1 MSKKIHH
8 VLSTYKVTNHLFA
21 SLTFSILSSYM
32 KMIRFTIFKG
42 RGRKKKVY
50 LSSLDVL
57 TVCSV
62 IYMQGPVDW
71 KCSCQ
76 AF

>member
-1 MSKKIHH
+1 
-8 VLSTYKVTNHLFA
+8 
-21 SLTFSILSSYM
+21 M
-32 KMIRFTIFKG
+32 KMIRFTILGGK
-42 RGRKKKVY
+42 RKKKKKVY

-57 TVCSV
+57 TVCSI
-62 IYMQGPVDW
+62 IYMQGPGDW